1 MAYTVVLARRAQ
13 RAIDRLPSADAQRI
27 YVATQALAQNPRP
40 AGCVKLAGSPDW
52 RIRVGS
58 YRVIYA
64 IDDAAAVVTVLK
76 VGHRREVY
84 R

>member
-1 MAYTVVLARRAQ
+1 MAYTVVLARQAQ
-13 RAIDRLPSADAQRI
+13 RAIARLPSADAQRM
-27 YVATQALAQNPRP
+27 YAATQALAQNPRP
-40 AGCVKLAGSPDW
+40 AGCVKLTGSPDW